1 MRRLIIGD
9 IHGCYLELLD
19 LLDRAALSAED
30 EIIALG
36 DVVDR
41 GPDSPRV
48 LDFFRAPA
56 ASRPYPSA
64 RSLQGNHERKHVRSF
79 AGEIPAA
86 RSQQITRH
94 QLGDAYPSA
103 VAFMETFPTSLEL
116 PEATLVHGFW
126 EPGRTLSQQHPTV
139 IVGTLSGERHLREH
153 YARPW
158 YELYDGEKPLLV
170 GHYDYLR
177 NGQPLIYRDQ
187 VFALDTGC
195 CHGRALTGLL
205 LPEFRVLSVPSR
217 ADYWQALRQQYR
229 AYQFAAAPP
238 SRWDLEAE
246 ALLVQFYAV
255 VMEEHERVL
264 AHLRQDPA
272 FAALPPR
279 AQAKAYAA
287 HIGDTPLM
295 RYLHWARQGKLGLD
309 SLRRDFGH
317 PGRLRAF
324 LGRVGLSFA

>member
-9 IHGCYLELLD
+9 IHGCYVELLE

-36 DVVDR
+36 DIVDR

-48 LDFFRAPA
+48 LDFFRASA
-56 ASRPYPSA
+56 ASRPYPRA
-64 RSLQGNHERKHVRSF
+64 RSIQGNHERKHLRSF
-79 AGEIPAA
+79 AGEIPPA
-86 RSQQITRH
+86 RSQHITRH
-94 QLGDAYPSA
+94 QLGDAYTSA

-139 IVGTLSGERHLREH
+139 IVGTLSGERHLRER
-153 YARPW
+153 YSRPW

-177 NGQPLIYRDQ
+177 NGQPLIYQDR

-229 AYQFAAAPP
+229 TYQFSTAPP
-238 SRWDLEAE
+238 SRWDAASES
-246 ALLVQFYAV
+246 LLVQFYAV
-255 VMEEHERVL
+255 VMDEHERVL
-264 AHLRQDPA
+264 AHLRQDPG

-279 AQAKAYAA
+279 LQAKAYAA
-287 HIGDTPLM
+287 HIGDAPLM
-295 RYLHWARQGKLGLD
+295 RYLHWARQGKLNLD
-309 SLRRDFGH
+309 GLRRDFGH

-324 LGRVGLSFA
+324 LGRAGLSFA